1 MKGKGEF
8 KNKNEIQVSNEKEK
22 TYKSKNI
29 VIATG
34 SMHTNIPGVNIDE
47 KNIISSTG
55 ALSLEKVQSP

>member
-1 MKGKGEF
+1 MIF

-22 TYKSKNI
+22 KTYKSKNI

-34 SMHTNIPGVNIDE
+34 SYSNIPGVNIDE

-55 ALSLEKVQSP
+55 AFLLKKFQSP